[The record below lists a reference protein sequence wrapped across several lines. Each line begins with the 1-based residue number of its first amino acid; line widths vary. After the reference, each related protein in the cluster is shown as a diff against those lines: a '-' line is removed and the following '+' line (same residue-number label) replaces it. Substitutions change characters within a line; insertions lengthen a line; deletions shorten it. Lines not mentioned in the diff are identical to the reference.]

1 MLVAGARN
9 SPAQLFLRVIIPRIS
24 PAQFADAATP
34 PVSQGRKVSRNVSF
48 YLLAFG
54 IVWLPSLVTRLQV
67 FVLGKQK
74 APTFALAV
82 LEAAC
87 MPLQARTRRATLP
100 ACGSLP
106 FSH

>member
-1 MLVAGARN
+1 M
-9 SPAQLFLRVIIPRIS
+9 
-24 PAQFADAATP
+24 
-34 PVSQGRKVSRNVSF
+34 SRNVSF

-87 MPLQARTRRATLP
+87 MPLQARTRTEPSGARP
-100 ACGSLP
+100 AAP
-106 FSH
+106 FTR

>member
-1 MLVAGARN
+1 MLVAGPRN
-9 SPAQLFLRVIIPRIS
+9 SAAQLFPRNSLRNS
-24 PAQFADAATP
+24 PAQFADAAAR
-34 PVSQGRKVSRNVSF
+34 PVPQGRKVSRNVSF

-87 MPLQARTRRATLP
+87 MPLQARARAAALP
-100 ACGSLP
+100 ARLAAL
-106 FSH
+106 HAH

>member
-1 MLVAGARN
+1 M
-9 SPAQLFLRVIIPRIS
+9 
-24 PAQFADAATP
+24 
-34 PVSQGRKVSRNVSF
+34 SRNVSF

-87 MPLQARTRRATLP
+87 MPLQVHARA
-100 ACGSLP
+100 
-106 FSH
+106 

>member
-1 MLVAGARN
+1 M
-9 SPAQLFLRVIIPRIS
+9 
-24 PAQFADAATP
+24 
-34 PVSQGRKVSRNVSF
+34 SRNVSF

-74 APTFALAV
+74 APTFARAV

-87 MPLQARTRRATLP
+87 MRLQARARAAALP
-100 ACGSLP
+100 ARLAAP
-106 FSH
+106 HAH

>member
-1 MLVAGARN
+1 M
-9 SPAQLFLRVIIPRIS
+9 
-24 PAQFADAATP
+24 
-34 PVSQGRKVSRNVSF
+34 SRNVSF

-87 MPLQARTRRATLP
+87 MPLQARARRHPPGARL
-100 ACGSLP
+100 AAL
-106 FSH
+106 HAH

>member
-1 MLVAGARN
+1 M
-9 SPAQLFLRVIIPRIS
+9 
-24 PAQFADAATP
+24 
-34 PVSQGRKVSRNVSF
+34 SRNVSF

-87 MPLQARTRRATLP
+87 MPLQA
-100 ACGSLP
+100 
-106 FSH
+106 

>member
-1 MLVAGARN
+1 M
-9 SPAQLFLRVIIPRIS
+9 
-24 PAQFADAATP
+24 
-34 PVSQGRKVSRNVSF
+34 SRNVSF

-87 MPLQARTRRATLP
+87 MPLQARARTEPSGARP
-100 ACGSLP
+100 AAP
-106 FSH
+106 FTH